1 MYPDLI
7 QIGSVSVSSYSVMVT
22 IAYLIGYIFLGL
34 EVKRKG
40 LDDSLA
46 DWVLLAVLFGGLGGA
61 KILFLIQ
68 NVTFSEFFNEPLRF
82 LSSGLTFMGGLFG
95 ASILIFLVGIWKKT
109 SFWTLTDCAAP
120 GLVLAYGIG
129 RVGCLL
135 VGDDY
140 GTPTNVPWALSFPG
154 GSPPTTESV
163 HPTQIYDTIIMSFV
177 FLFLW
182 GIRKYNFPSGWMF
195 SLMLMILGFQ
205 RFFIEFIRSTTPS
218 FIDGFSQAQLI
229 SIVIFVFGASN
240 LLRLK
245 FLQNKPALT

>member
-7 QIGSVSVSSYSVMVT
+7 QIGSVTVSSFSVMVT

-46 DWVLLAVLFGGLGGA
+46 DWVLLCILFGGLGGA

-68 NVTFSEFFNEPLRF
+68 NATFSEFFNEPLRF
-82 LSSGLTFMGGLFG
+82 LSSGLTFMGGIFG

-109 SFWTLTDCAAP
+109 SFWTLTDCVAP

-129 RVGCLL
+129 RIGCLL

-140 GTPTNVPWALSFPG
+140 GTRTNVPWALSFPG
-154 GSPPTTESV
+154 GSPPTTEYV

-182 GIRKYNFPSGWMF
+182 GIRKYDFPSGWMF
-195 SLMLMILGFQ
+195 SLFLMIIGFQ

-229 SIVIFVFGASN
+229 SIVIFVLGASN